1 MCNMDEEKEK
11 IAPTVSIETVIVV
24 RPMKVMAV
32 MLGFV
37 AILLM
42 ILVVGASSW
51 VKVSVYRE
59 GLWDRCYIT
68 GPGRITCQEGEERS
82 WILACRAL
90 CVLAGALCFVAGVVT
105 SRGLCAMTFR
115 KRYRCYFVAMLIYFL
130 AVFFNI
136 TALIIFPIKYD
147 EELRRNGIKEWV
159 FGWAYGLGWGVTVII
174 LISAF
179 LLWLDK
185 DADEIIFR
193 EKTSYNNEGIE
204 EVF

>member
-1 MCNMDEEKEK
+1 MNQRLLNVE
-11 IAPTVSIETVIVV
+11 SI
-24 RPMKVMAV
+24 
-32 MLGFV
+32 LG
-37 AILLM
+37 A
-42 ILVVGASSW
+42 
-51 VKVSVYRE
+51 K
-59 GLWDRCYIT
+59 WDCWTCIFSDLFFIYI
-68 GPGRITCQEGEERS
+68 S
-82 WILACRAL
+82 
-90 CVLAGALCFVAGVVT
+90 
-105 SRGLCAMTFR
+105 
-115 KRYRCYFVAMLIYFL
+115 
-130 AVFFNI
+130 VFFNI

-204 EVF
+204 EVNILWLGIGRNFGIEYRFTKTD